1 MTDAGEKVVFWTG
14 VLALGRIDRLS
25 AQLISDLE
33 ADTAEM
39 AIGAI
44 GQTPGAAKAL
54 RWLQLPKV
62 NADN

>member
-1 MTDAGEKVVFWTG
+1 MVDAGEKVVFWTG

-44 GQTPGAAKAL
+44 GQTPGAAGRAVARPFAAL
-54 RWLQLPKV
+54 
-62 NADN
+62 AS